1 MTVIITLAVAVA
13 VLAATRAYLL
23 WRYCFS
29 DNNNTT
35 KEGVNND

>member
-1 MTVIITLAVAVA
+1 MAVVITLAAAVA

-29 DNNNTT
+29 DNNTT
-35 KEGVNND
+35 KKGVNND

>member
-1 MTVIITLAVAVA
+1 MTVIITLAAAVA

-29 DNNNTT
+29 NNNNTT

>member
-1 MTVIITLAVAVA
+1 MTVIITLTAAVA

-35 KEGVNND
+35 KKGVNND

>member
-1 MTVIITLAVAVA
+1 MTVIITLAVAVT

-29 DNNNTT
+29 DNNTT
-35 KEGVNND
+35 KEGANND

>member
-1 MTVIITLAVAVA
+1 MTVVITLAVAVA

-23 WRYCFS
+23 WRWCFS

-35 KEGVNND
+35 KEGANND